1 MRTHSK
7 IFLSASLLTL
17 ALSGC
22 AAEGTASAGIES
34 NRPAG
39 SPAGRVIGDG
49 HGAIQGAREEP
60 EPQLHIVTIDPAGS
74 IEMLDLADEARRA
87 AGSVP
92 NVTSIATDG
101 RYVFASSADDGTMTV
116 VDSGVWTMDHED
128 HFHYYSSEPRTVGTV
143 KGEGEAVVSAGTTT
157 TGVFFP
163 ATGERTLLDN
173 KALADGELR
182 ATAKLAGQP
191 HEGMLVPLAE
201 YALATAPGT
210 DGKAAR
216 VDVYDAG
223 GELVDGVGAECID
236 AKGTIKTPAGTVIGC
251 ADGALLATVADGSVT
266 FERIPYPA
274 GTTAGKAV
282 EFRAREG
289 RPTVAAVAGDKGAWL
304 LDTRNRSWQ
313 LIETEVPLLQVS
325 AVDDK
330 QGHVVALTEDGRVLV
345 LSAKTGAVLSSTE
358 PLLPETLANP
368 DLLDGVE
375 LVADQRRAYLNAPA
389 ERQLHEIDFADDARL
404 ARSFK
409 THSVPA
415 FLAETGR

>member
-7 IFLSASLLTL
+7 LFFSASLLAL

-22 AAEGTASAGIES
+22 AAEGTAGAGIES
-34 NRPAG
+34 NSPAG
-39 SPAGRVIGDG
+39 SPAGPVIGDG

-60 EPQLHIVTIDPAGS
+60 EPRLHLVTIDPAGS
-74 IEMLDLADEARRA
+74 IEMLDLANEARTA
-87 AGSVP
+87 AGSIP

-116 VDSGVWTMDHED
+116 VDSGVWTVDHED

-143 KGEGEAVVSAGTTT
+143 KGEGEAVVSAGTST

-163 ATGERTLLDN
+163 ATGAGTLLDN
-173 KALADGELR
+173 KALADGQVNASAQFSAE
-182 ATAKLAGQP
+182 P
-191 HEGMLVPLAE
+191 HQGMLVPLAE
-201 YALATAPGT
+201 YALATVPGT
-210 DGKAAR
+210 DGRTARIQAHKA
-216 VDVYDAG
+216 DG
-223 GELVDGVGAECID
+223 SLLDGVGAECVD
-236 AKGTIKTPAGTVIGC
+236 AEGTITSPAGTVIGC
-251 ADGALLATVADGSVT
+251 ADGALLATLADGSVT

-282 EFRAREG
+282 GFRAREG

-345 LSAKTGAVLSSTE
+345 LSAATGAVLSSTG
-358 PLLPETLANP
+358 PLLPETLASP
-368 DLLDGVE
+368 ELLDGVE

-409 THSVPA
+409 TPSVPA
-415 FLAETGR
+415 FFAETGR